1 VNLFYFVPLTAS
13 GLIAGYLW
21 VSGAPFS
28 ESIIMSVPFWMFRL
42 VSGIMIVMGFALI
55 SYNFYKTYTSGKP
68 YREELDPLEA

>member
-1 VNLFYFVPLTAS
+1 
-13 GLIAGYLW
+13 
-21 VSGAPFS
+21 
-28 ESIIMSVPFWMFRL
+28 MSVPFWMFRL